1 VPLRLVLR
9 TQPRSVSA
17 RFWWWFQDAPTVDGR
32 GTKFFV
38 SFVSLV

>member
-17 RFWWWFQDAPTVDGR
+17 RFCGGSKMRPPLKGAGQILRFL
-32 GTKFFV
+32 
-38 SFVSLV
+38 VSLVY